1 MLPVF
6 STQIFLSILVIA
18 WISVR
23 HHWVDAFAT
32 LLLLLQVV
40 LAFVVA
46 QFLEY
51 WKDRKVAPQGISSVP
66 SAA

>member
-51 WKDRKVAPQGISSVP
+51 WKDRKVAPRGISTVP